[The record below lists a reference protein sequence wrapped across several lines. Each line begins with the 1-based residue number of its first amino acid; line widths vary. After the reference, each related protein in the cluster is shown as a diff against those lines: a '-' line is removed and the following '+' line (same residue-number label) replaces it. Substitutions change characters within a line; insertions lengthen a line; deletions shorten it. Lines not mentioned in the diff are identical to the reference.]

1 MNYDGIETEGPNDD
15 LESSIHASDFF
26 DSDPDPSTSGGLA
39 ASAYELVES
48 SDLSSDDSGSPLSLE
63 TEISSS
69 EDDSDRAWSNSPSPA
84 GNQTHHPL
92 DVNNLFS
99 DLHQDDLIP
108 NTIEEQDAYID
119 ETSHRFLDPAQGFCI
134 DHIQDD
140 SNHEGLPS
148 PGSQPVS
155 SFLDSDSSLASIAS
169 LSYSFPDPT
178 KSCDQSIECNLSRQ
192 LSPAVTTESE
202 GNDEERGKL
211 GWNLE
216 DKSSLSDDDHL
227 TDFKDQQTNHKF
239 RTATEL
245 DQSNLK
251 VGHENSSSNRSLSS
265 KSELEPLTLI
275 GNRLYNRKNVHCQLH
290 VYVTG
295 AAVSARSLRDISN
308 KLRSNFVSSES
319 LESEYLSLDRRPTKR
334 LTSYTLAK
342 DSHQTASATVLSSLP
357 SEPESSV
364 RLNSLIR
371 QTSWL
376 NITLH
381 DITSLKLED
390 EVTFLSS
397 LSQLKEHLILCNMNS
412 SVPFPPP
419 SLSELDYRSP
429 KKTKKFQI
437 IPIATKKFDI
447 SNVENSFQQL
457 EHRFSPNMEIYDR
470 LIGTLEEPS
479 STRALLK
486 PCTIKDLGRISKV
499 CDTKLRNLTVI
510 SKRQGSP
517 GDSRRSRD
525 SYPLIGIVCLF
536 VSLAT
541 WIFFKTECFQMKT
554 NSQKIVSSSGSPGG
568 HPKLPFPIDSSSK
581 IGSEIQHGATL
592 KPVNEVYPSKHES
605 SKIKNEAKSLSLDL
619 AESSVRKNAPGQ
631 FIKSPL
637 LKDVSIYVQR
647 AKKRMSSD
655 SRSFEESQ
663 RTIQEAGLDEL
674 KLVYQRPYLSQL
686 YRPYS
691 CYPALSRWVS
701 ESTAMAFINLSKT
714 SPRGETEPMM
724 AFTSRSL
731 VGSEAEGLGMRDDLA
746 MRIRRG
752 LFNIR
757 NRPDAC
763 FKKVLGKR
771 LVDRI
776 AKRTNWHRRRVGEGD
791 DEEAEG
797 LKRGKSKSRHMKK
810 RNSRLSN
817 LVKRLISR
825 EKNLNLKV

>member
-251 VGHENSSSNRSLSS
+251 
-265 KSELEPLTLI
+265 
-275 GNRLYNRKNVHCQLH
+275 
-290 VYVTG
+290 
-295 AAVSARSLRDISN
+295 
-308 KLRSNFVSSES
+308 
-319 LESEYLSLDRRPTKR
+319 
-334 LTSYTLAK
+334 
-342 DSHQTASATVLSSLP
+342 
-357 SEPESSV
+357 
-364 RLNSLIR
+364 
-371 QTSWL
+371 
-376 NITLH
+376 
-381 DITSLKLED
+381 
-390 EVTFLSS
+390 
-397 LSQLKEHLILCNMNS
+397 
-412 SVPFPPP
+412 
-419 SLSELDYRSP
+419 
-429 KKTKKFQI
+429 
-437 IPIATKKFDI
+437 
-447 SNVENSFQQL
+447 L

-663 RTIQEAGLDEL
+663 R
-674 KLVYQRPYLSQL
+674 KLP
-686 YRPYS
+686 
-691 CYPALSRWVS
+691 
-701 ESTAMAFINLSKT
+701 
-714 SPRGETEPMM
+714 
-724 AFTSRSL
+724 
-731 VGSEAEGLGMRDDLA
+731 
-746 MRIRRG
+746 
-752 LFNIR
+752 
-757 NRPDAC
+757 
-763 FKKVLGKR
+763 
-771 LVDRI
+771 
-776 AKRTNWHRRRVGEGD
+776 
-791 DEEAEG
+791 
-797 LKRGKSKSRHMKK
+797 
-810 RNSRLSN
+810 
-817 LVKRLISR
+817 
-825 EKNLNLKV
+825 